1 MTKCVVIADDLTGAN
16 AAGVLM
22 AKNNYKTVTVMNID
36 EFDEHARS
44 ECDCVI
50 CPTDSRSIE
59 AAMAYRKVFNAA
71 QRLREGGVKVYSK
84 RIDTTLRGNLGAET
98 DALLDALGDNR
109 TAMIV
114 PCFPSS
120 NRINVGGCLLVN
132 GVPLHK
138 TAVAVDPKN
147 PVHTPYCAE
156 IISAQSKYPLGSILI
171 RDLMYGLEF
180 VVEKI
185 RELAESG
192 VRNILFDAVN
202 EEDINLIAEAV
213 VASSVPFIAV
223 DPGVFTA
230 ALVHVLVPVQR
241 QEPRR
246 QTRILAAVGSVNQV
260 ARTQVDYFL
269 ASLDVCN
276 VYMET
281 AEFLEDDK
289 RRRAEIMRVTNE
301 IINNCDNYSICSI
314 IGRGIIPE
322 YRVPFEPY
330 AQKYQCSF
338 DALSRRINESIAEI
352 VDCIIRFD
360 KNFHGIYTCGGDIT
374 VAVCKRINSAG
385 LKLFDEVLPLAAY
398 GEIIGGSHDGL
409 KVVTKGGMVGDADAI
424 VSCIRYLAEKIS
436 VQRDKNEPPRR
447 RAEGVV

>member
-1 MTKCVVIADDLTGAN
+1 MTRCVVIADDLTGAN
-16 AAGVLM
+16 AAGVLLT
-22 AKNNYKTVTVMNID
+22 KNNYKTVTVMNID
-36 EFDEHARS
+36 EFDEQAMAAY
-44 ECDCVI
+44 DCVVY
-50 CPTDSRSIE
+50 PTDSRSVE
-59 AAMAYRKVFNAA
+59 ASEAYRRVFDTAR
-71 QRLREGGVKVYSK
+71 RLSASGVKVYSK

-98 DALLDALGDNR
+98 DALLDALGDKR

-138 TAVAVDPKN
+138 TAAAVDPKN
-147 PVHTPYCAE
+147 PVSTPYCAE
-156 IISAQSKYPLGSILI
+156 IFRSQSKYPLGSIVI

-185 RELAESG
+185 RDFAERG
-192 VRNILFDAVN
+192 TRNILFDAVN

-213 VASSVPFIAV
+213 VASRVPFVAV

-230 ALVHVLVPVQR
+230 ALARAVIPV
-241 QEPRR
+241 RR
-246 QTRILAAVGSVNQV
+246 QAAPARRRRILVAVGSVNQV

-269 ASLDVCN
+269 AAQDAYN

-281 AEFLEDDK
+281 AEFLEGGE
-289 RRRAEIMRVTNE
+289 RCRAEIKRVTDE
-301 IINNCDNYSICSI
+301 IINNCDDYTVCGVV
-314 IGRGIIPE
+314 GRGIIPE

-330 AQKYQCSF
+330 AQKYRCSF
-338 DALSRRINESIAEI
+338 DELSRRINESIAE
-352 VDCIIRFD
+352 VVSGIIASD
-360 KNFHGIYTCGGDIT
+360 KDFHGIYTCGGDIT

-385 LKLFDEVLPLAAY
+385 LKLRGEVLPLAAY

-424 VSCIRYLAEKIS
+424 VSCIRYLTEKIS
-436 VQRDKNEPPRR
+436 AQRDENN
-447 RAEGVV
+447 